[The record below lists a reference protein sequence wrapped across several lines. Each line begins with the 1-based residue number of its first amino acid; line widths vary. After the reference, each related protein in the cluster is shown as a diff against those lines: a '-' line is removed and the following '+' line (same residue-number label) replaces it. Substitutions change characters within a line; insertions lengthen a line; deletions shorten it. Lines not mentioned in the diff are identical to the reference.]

1 MFCLYGWLYILLF
14 LIALVGALHG
24 NIRIGKVALIVWG
37 IIQTMAFTSIPQR
50 QEFTPFLNY
59 PTLQKKLIPTK
70 KYSNSKQTPN
80 FTFSGVKLG
89 INRIKD

>member
-24 NIRIGKVALIVWG
+24 SIRIGKVALIVWG

-59 PTLQKKLIPTK
+59 PTLQKKRL
-70 KYSNSKQTPN
+70 SGN
-80 FTFSGVKLG
+80 FWLVSFKISYLCLP
-89 INRIKD
+89 

>member
-24 NIRIGKVALIVWG
+24 SIRIGKVALIVWG
-37 IIQTMAFTSIPQR
+37 IIQTMAARIH
-50 QEFTPFLNY
+50 PFPELSNVAE
-59 PTLQKKLIPTK
+59 KLIPTK

-89 INRIKD
+89 ACFVKY

>member
-50 QEFTPFLNY
+50 QELTPPKKNSFLLRSIQIQNKH
-59 PTLQKKLIPTK
+59 PTLH
-70 KYSNSKQTPN
+70 
-80 FTFSGVKLG
+80 FRV
-89 INRIKD
+89 